1 MYSNYGR
8 YQKFLYITILPD
20 SMGTKRLK
28 DQIIADILTT
38 CRGEGK
44 TKTNI
49 VYASGLNFR
58 TILPYLI
65 SLSKNGLL
73 EIIPG
78 TYPLYKITSKGEDAL
93 IHLNALEELMPKYVT
108 EDVMDLQSNGNAVSA
123 NTQNL
128 ELSQNGKSLVYLS
141 PLENETFNKIAP
153 IYPKIQEMSANEAK
167 SRSLDFLKF
176 KLMDLAESQ
185 EVNWLEIGCGDG
197 ESLEVLDGMR
207 DINKIY
213 YHGIDFSGDYLDKVE
228 KRAEKYGIKY
238 NIERRSPHE
247 PIAKNEYDIETAIS
261 IFHSLDPFHL
271 PVVLKNMVEALK
283 DNGLIIISDFEEPID
298 YRKNIVNWDAGEI
311 ERILKGIY
319 GDIRF
324 NYEYIPSTTYPSE
337 LRFYRAVIRK
347 PNLDGN
353 RFDDFTSNYRSCMKK
368 KRDKSSKKL
377 VTLKNQLKERAAQ
390 ILQVQNIEA
399 EKLSAKDLAEIRDT
413 IEDEYSL
420 KALKIQLL
428 SREVLW
434 IDNSLKKFE
443 K

>member
-1 MYSNYGR
+1 MS
-8 YQKFLYITILPD
+8 
-20 SMGTKRLK
+20 TKRLK
-28 DQIIADILTT
+28 DQINAEILIA

-58 TILPYLI
+58 TILSYLI
-65 SLSKNGLL
+65 SLSKNGLI

-78 TYPLYKITSKGEDAL
+78 KYPIYKITPKGEDAL
-93 IHLNALEELMPKYVT
+93 SHLNALEELMPKYVT
-108 EDVMDLQSNGNAVSA
+108 EEVMDLQSNGNAVSA
-123 NTQNL
+123 DTQNL
-128 ELSQNGKSLVYLS
+128 ELSQNGKNLVYVS

-167 SRSLDFLKF
+167 SRSLDYLKF
-176 KLMDLAESQ
+176 KLMDLVEYQ
-185 EVNWLEIGCGDG
+185 EQVNWLEIGCGDG
-197 ESLEVLDGMR
+197 DSLEVLDGIR
-207 DINKIY
+207 DINKIH
-213 YHGIDFSGDYLDKVE
+213 YHGIDFTGDYLDKVE
-228 KRAEKYGIKY
+228 KRAEKCGIKY

-247 PIAKNEYDIETAIS
+247 AIAKNEYDIETAIS
-261 IFHSLDPFHL
+261 IFHSMDPFHL

-311 ERILKGIY
+311 ERILRGIY

-324 NYEYIPSTTYPSE
+324 NYEYIPSATYPSE

-377 VTLKNQLKERAAQ
+377 VILKNQLKERAAQ

-399 EKLSAKDLAEIRDT
+399 EKLSDKDLAEIRNN

-420 KALKIQLL
+420 KALKIHLL
-428 SREVLW
+428 SKEVLW

>member
-1 MYSNYGR
+1 MS
-8 YQKFLYITILPD
+8 
-20 SMGTKRLK
+20 TKRLK
-28 DQIIADILTT
+28 DQINAEILIA

-58 TILPYLI
+58 TILSYLI
-65 SLSKNGLL
+65 SLSKNGLI

-78 TYPLYKITSKGEDAL
+78 KYPIYKITPKGEDAL
-93 IHLNALEELMPKYVT
+93 SHLNALEELMPKYVT
-108 EDVMDLQSNGNAVSA
+108 EEVMDLQSNGNAVSA
-123 NTQNL
+123 DTQNL
-128 ELSQNGKSLVYLS
+128 ELSQNGKNLVYVS
-141 PLENETFNKIAP
+141 PLENETFNKISP
-153 IYPKIQEMSANEAK
+153 IYSKIQEMSANEAK
-167 SRSLDFLKF
+167 SRSLDYLKF
-176 KLMDLAESQ
+176 KLMDLVEYQ
-185 EVNWLEIGCGDG
+185 EQVNWLEIGCGDG
-197 ESLEVLDGMR
+197 DSLEVLDGIR
-207 DINKIY
+207 DINKIH
-213 YHGIDFSGDYLDKVE
+213 YHGIDFTGDYLDKVE
-228 KRAEKYGIKY
+228 KRAEKCGIKY

-247 PIAKNEYDIETAIS
+247 AIAKNEYDIETAIS
-261 IFHSLDPFHL
+261 IFHSMDPFHL

-283 DNGLIIISDFEEPID
+283 DNGLMVISDFEEPID

-311 ERILKGIY
+311 ARILKGIY

-324 NYEYIPSTTYPSE
+324 NYEYIPSTTYPNE
-337 LRFYRAVIRK
+337 LRYYRGLIRK

-377 VTLKNQLKERAAQ
+377 VILKNQLKERAAQ

-399 EKLSAKDLAEIRDT
+399 KKLSDKDLAEIRDT
-413 IEDEYSL
+413 IEDEYSI

>member
-1 MYSNYGR
+1 
-8 YQKFLYITILPD
+8 
-20 SMGTKRLK
+20 MGTRRLK
-28 DQIIADILTT
+28 DEIIAEILIT

-49 VYASGLNFR
+49 VYASGLNFK
-58 TILPYLI
+58 TILSYLI
-65 SLSKNGLL
+65 FLSKNGLI

-78 TYPLYKITSKGEDAL
+78 KYPLYKITQTGEDAL
-93 IHLNALEELMPKYVT
+93 IHLNALDELMSKYVT
-108 EDVMDLQSNGNAVSA
+108 EDVMDLQSNVNAISA
-123 NTQNL
+123 DNQNL
-128 ELSQNGKSLVYLS
+128 ELSQNGKNLVYVL

-153 IYPKIQEMSANEAK
+153 NYPKIQETSVNEAK
-167 SRSLDFLKF
+167 SRSLDYLKF

-185 EVNWLEIGCGDG
+185 EQVSWLEIGCGDG
-197 ESLEVLDGMR
+197 ESLEVLDGIKN
-207 DINKIY
+207 INKIY
-213 YHGIDFSGDYLDKVE
+213 YHGIDFSGDDLDKAE

-238 NIERRSPHE
+238 DIERRSPHE
-247 PIAKNEYDIETAIS
+247 TIAKNEYDIETAIS
-261 IFHSLDPFHL
+261 IFHSMDPFHL
-271 PVVLKNMVEALK
+271 PVVLKNMVGALK
-283 DNGLIIISDFEEPID
+283 DSGSMVISDFEEPID

-311 ERILKGIY
+311 EHILKGIY

-337 LRFYRAVIRK
+337 LRYYRGLIRK

-377 VTLKNQLKERAAQ
+377 AILKNQLQDRAAQ

-399 EKLSAKDLAEIRDT
+399 KKLSDKDLAEIRDT
-413 IEDEYSL
+413 IEDEYSI